1 MHLKEILIF
10 KKLNASNMSSQ
21 KEKSDYHYMKAIVI
35 CKESG
40 EYLLDLILDSEINP
54 MLLSSF
60 IGALALFGKDNMGKI
75 KEITVKGLDL
85 EMIIVNKYDLILIA
99 IMDKNYVREKIRN
112 EAEKALDMFYLLYK
126 EDLKNSHHTGI
137 FESFKRILIVQIK
150 DYLDEINRLEK
161 EKEIGDFGWFTEVIR
176 KSKDNL

>member
-1 MHLKEILIF
+1 MSDQED
-10 KKLNASNMSSQ
+10 KL
-21 KEKSDYHYMKAIVI
+21 DYHYMKAIVI

-54 MLLSSF
+54 ILLSSF

-85 EMIIVNKYDLILIA
+85 EMIIVSKYELILIT
-99 IMDKNYVREKIRN
+99 IMDKAYVRENIRE

-126 EDLKNSHHTGI
+126 EDLENSLHTGV
-137 FESFKRILIVQIK
+137 FESFKKILILQIK
-150 DYLDEINRLEK
+150 DYLVELNRSE
-161 EKEIGDFGWFTEVIR
+161 ERKEIGDFGWFTEVL
-176 KSKDNL
+176 KNSKEDLE

>member
-1 MHLKEILIF
+1 
-10 KKLNASNMSSQ
+10 MSDQ
-21 KEKSDYHYMKAIVI
+21 KEKLDYHFMKAIVI

-40 EYLLDLILDSEINP
+40 EYLLDLILDSNINP

-85 EMIIVNKYDLILIA
+85 EMIIVSKYDLILIT
-99 IMDKNYVREKIRN
+99 IMDKDYVRDNIRD

-126 EDLKNSHHTGI
+126 EDLKNSYHTEV
-137 FESFKRILIVQIK
+137 FESFKRILGIQIK

-161 EKEIGDFGWFTEVIR
+161 NKEIGDFGWFTEVIR
-176 KSKDNL
+176 KSKDRL